1 MRDLGS
7 AMLGICVRLCAVLG
21 LNKLIYIRLYQV
33 VRWGLYQ
40 VLVLGHIRKLY

>member
-33 VRWGLYQ
+33 DGGCIRYLY
-40 VLVLGHIRKLY
+40 